1 MLQKI
6 KELLAKQLRIDA
18 ADIADDAEI
27 IADLGADSLDIVE
40 LLMVLEDELGIVIP
54 DDDVA
59 ELKTVSDIAEYIEE
73 RA

>member
-18 ADIADDAEI
+18 ADIADNADI

>member
-18 ADIADDAEI
+18 ADIADDADI

-40 LLMVLEDELGIVIP
+40 LLMVLEDELGISIP

>member
-6 KELLAKQLRIDA
+6 KELLAKQLRIDV
-18 ADIADDAEI
+18 ADIADNADI

-40 LLMVLEDELGIVIP
+40 LLMVLEDELGISIP

>member
-6 KELLAKQLRIDA
+6 KELLAKQLRIDVT
-18 ADIADDAEI
+18 DIADNADI

>member
-6 KELLAKQLRIDA
+6 KELLAKQLRIDISE
-18 ADIADDAEI
+18 IADNADI

-40 LLMVLEDELGIVIP
+40 LLMVLEDELGISIP

-59 ELKTVSDIAEYIEE
+59 ELKTVSDIADYIED

>member
-6 KELLAKQLRIDA
+6 KELLAKQLRIDV
-18 ADIADDAEI
+18 ADIADNADI

-40 LLMVLEDELGIVIP
+40 LLMVLEDELGISIP

-59 ELKTVSDIAEYIEE
+59 ELKTVSDIADYIED